1 MKQYSVCMPGA
12 HTSARAFST
21 MHKGINY
28 DMAEGEQETYEID
41 GPAHLMGVSNRS
53 HKRFAFVAIYG
64 MLWMR

>member
-28 DMAEGEQETYEID
+28 DMAEGEQETYE
-41 GPAHLMGVSNRS
+41 MGLR
-53 HKRFAFVAIYG
+53 I
-64 MLWMR
+64 